1 MDTTTAPN
9 RTKHYLPSDDPLPE
23 LRKHLTTEQLYQL
36 AQGIEFVKA
45 QTGYGTISI
54 DVANGNPRRIR
65 IEYSAD
71 LEKPK

>member
-1 MDTTTAPN
+1 MDATTAPN
-9 RTKHYLPSDDPLPE
+9 RTKHYLPGDDPLPE
-23 LRKHLTTEQLYQL
+23 LRKHLTNEQLMQIANGL
-36 AQGIEFVKA
+36 EFVRS

-54 DVANGNPRRIR
+54 DVTNGNPRRIR